1 MAASENVSE
10 LSERAQQSQQKVA
23 GAGDQAQADLEKSVE
38 ESRASAQARAARL
51 EQSAEES

>member
-23 GAGDQAQADLEKSVE
+23 AAGDQARADLEKSVE